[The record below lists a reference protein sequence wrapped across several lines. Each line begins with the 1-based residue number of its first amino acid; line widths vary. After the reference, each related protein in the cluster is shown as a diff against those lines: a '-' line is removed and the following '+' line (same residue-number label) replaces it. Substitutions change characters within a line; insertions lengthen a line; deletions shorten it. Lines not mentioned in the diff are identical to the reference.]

1 MQKKKNMKE
10 VQILEVTSLVYTNEM
25 ELYVFKPTNLKKKIK
40 NLFLT
45 EFNYDDDDELAEK
58 LSELFEDGE
67 TSDDTTHYLLY
78 KKDII

>member
-1 MQKKKNMKE
+1 MKE
-10 VQILEVTSLVYTNEM
+10 VGILEVTSLVYINEF
-25 ELYVFKPTNLKKKIK
+25 EIYVFKLTNLKKKIK

-45 EFNYDDDDELAEK
+45 QFNYEDDDELAEK

-67 TSDDTTHYLLY
+67 TGDETTHYLLY

>member
-1 MQKKKNMKE
+1 MKE
-10 VQILEVTSLVYTNEM
+10 VQILEVTSLVYTNES
-25 ELYVFKPTNLKKKIK
+25 EIYVFKPTNLKKKIK

-58 LSELFEDGE
+58 LSELFEDDE
-67 TSDDTTHYLLY
+67 TGDDTTHYLLY

>member
-1 MQKKKNMKE
+1 MKE
-10 VQILEVTSLVYTNEM
+10 VQILEVTSLVYTNES
-25 ELYVFKPTNLKKKIK
+25 EIYVFKLTNLKKKIK

-45 EFNYDDDDELAEK
+45 EFNYDDDDELSEK

-67 TSDDTTHYLLY
+67 TGDDTTHYLLY

>member
-1 MQKKKNMKE
+1 MKE
-10 VQILEVTSLVYTNEM
+10 VQILEVTSLVYTNES
-25 ELYVFKPTNLKKKIK
+25 EIYVFKPTNLKKKIK

-45 EFNYDDDDELAEK
+45 EFNYEDDDELAEK

-67 TSDDTTHYLLY
+67 TGDDTTHYILY